1 MYLTHVKNSNAM
13 NQYKLIV
20 QTLTVLSRTQA
31 RKLLAWML
39 LLLGMSKNIQAQR
52 LPHAD
57 SVDMLLNDMTLQI
70 EITTGIN
77 DMYNFKFQRAESQ
90 FLWLRHH
97 YPTHPLPY
105 FLMGLSHWW
114 KIMPNANIK
123 TYDEPF
129 LNYMDSAIYF
139 AEKQFEKYPEGNK
152 KRIEAAF
159 FLSAAWGFKGRL
171 YSERKNWTKA
181 TFASKKSLNHLEYCK
196 NKGELSPELLFGD
209 GLFNYFAPWIR
220 ENYKMLRPIMLLFDK
235 GDKKLGLEQLETVVK
250 EAFYAKVEA
259 QTFLMRIYAFEEKQL
274 EKALVIGE
282 YLHKTFPDNPYFQ
295 RYYAR
300 LLYSQGLLPE
310 MKVVCLDLMDK
321 INKKQFG
328 YEATSGR
335 YACFFLGNYY
345 QLLERDLNKAEDY
358 YLKAIAYSEEVEE
371 LEAGY
376 YHYSLLNLARIYKEK
391 GDFERAIEYIEKVLD
406 NADSD
411 SYAYKEAKALKKEY
425 KKWKKKK

>member
-1 MYLTHVKNSNAM
+1 MAKNYLYLLKK
-13 NQYKLIV
+13 QYFFGFL
-20 QTLTVLSRTQA
+20 TLFSW
-31 RKLLAWML
+31 LL
-39 LLLGMSKNIQAQR
+39 NTTNAQR
-52 LPHAD
+52 LPHLD
-57 SVDMLLNDMTLQI
+57 SVEMLLSDMTLQI

-90 FLWLRHH
+90 FMWLKHH

-105 FLMGLSHWW
+105 FLIGLSHWW
-114 KIMPNANIK
+114 KIMPNPNLK

-129 LNYMDSAIYF
+129 LNYMDSAIHF
-139 AEKQFEKYPEGNK
+139 AEKQFDKYPEGNK

-171 YSERKNWTKA
+171 HAERKNWTKA
-181 TFASKKSLNHLEYCK
+181 TVASKKSLNHLEYCK

-235 GDKKLGLEQLETVVK
+235 GDKKLGLEQLEIVVK

-274 EKALVIGE
+274 EKALVIAE
-282 YLHKTFPDNPYFQ
+282 YLHKTFPDNSYFQ

-310 MKVVCLDLMDK
+310 MKVVCLDIMDK
-321 INKKQFG
+321 IDRKQFG

-345 QLLERDLNKAEDY
+345 QLLERDLTKAEGY
-358 YLKAIAYSEEVEE
+358 YLKAIAYSEEAEE

-376 YHYSLLNLARIYKEK
+376 YHYSLLNLARIYKDREEFEK
-391 GDFERAIEYIEKVLD
+391 AIAYIEKVLD
-406 NADSD
+406 NADND